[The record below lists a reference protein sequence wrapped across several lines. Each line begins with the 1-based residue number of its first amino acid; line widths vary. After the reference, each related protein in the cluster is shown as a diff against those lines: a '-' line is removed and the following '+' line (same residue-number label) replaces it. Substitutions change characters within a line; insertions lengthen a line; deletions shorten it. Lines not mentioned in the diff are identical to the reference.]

1 MKEMPLTGQ
10 HNYSNATA
18 ALALA
23 DAAGLPRA
31 SSLKALTTFTGL
43 AHRFQLVLDHNGVR
57 WINDSKA
64 TNVGSTEAALNGLQ
78 LDGTLYLLL
87 GGDGKS
93 ADFTPLKRYLGGDRI
108 RLYCFGRDGAELA
121 ELRPEVAVQTE
132 TMEQAMR
139 QIAPPVKAGTWCSCR
154 RPALARSV

>member
-1 MKEMPLTGQ
+1 MPLTGQ
-10 HNYSNATA
+10 HNYSNALA

-87 GGDGKS
+87 GGDGQV
-93 ADFTPLKRYLGGDRI
+93 R
-108 RLYCFGRDGAELA
+108 
-121 ELRPEVAVQTE
+121 
-132 TMEQAMR
+132 
-139 QIAPPVKAGTWCSCR
+139 
-154 RPALARSV
+154 